1 MTKESSMLKIR
12 IYEDRDWKRLC
23 EIHDAARMD
32 ELRGSV
38 DLAAFLTLE
47 ETAENEGLFDDELYV
62 AVSEKQ
68 VVGFVAFSSDEINW
82 LYTDPNHYKK
92 GIGNALLNFALE
104 RCEDK
109 VEVSVL
115 SGNKPAI
122 QLYLK
127 AGFKI
132 IEKKTGKLVG
142 NEAFDAEG
150 FIMEWRR

>member
-1 MTKESSMLKIR
+1 MIKIR
-12 IYEDRDWKRLC
+12 TYEDQDWKRLC
-23 EIHDAARMD
+23 EIHDTARID

-62 AVSEKQ
+62 ALLENQ
-68 VVGFVAFSSDEINW
+68 VVGFIAFSPDEINW
-82 LYTDPNHYKK
+82 LYIDPNHYKK
-92 GIGNALLNFALE
+92 GIGYALLNFALE

-115 SGNKPAI
+115 SGNTPAI

-127 AGFKI
+127 MGFTI
-132 IEKKTGKLVG
+132 IDQKKGKLVG

-150 FIMEWRR
+150 FTLERKR

>member
-1 MTKESSMLKIR
+1 MIKIR
-12 IYEDRDWKRLC
+12 TYENRDWQRLC

-62 AVSEKQ
+62 GLLEEK
-68 VVGFVAFSSDEINW
+68 VVGFVAFSPDEINW
-82 LYTDPNHYKK
+82 LYVDPNYYKK
-92 GIGNALLNFALE
+92 GIGYTLLNFALE
-104 RCEDK
+104 RCDDK

-115 SGNKPAI
+115 SGNTPAI

-127 AGFKI
+127 TGFKI
-132 IEKKTGKLVG
+132 IEKKKGKLVG

-150 FIMEWRR
+150 LILEWKK

>member
-1 MTKESSMLKIR
+1 MITIR
-12 IYEDRDWKRLC
+12 TYENRDWKRLC

-32 ELRGSV
+32 ELKGSV

-62 AVSEKQ
+62 ALLGTE
-68 VVGFVAFSSDEINW
+68 VVGFVAFSQDEINW
-82 LYTDPNHYKK
+82 LYIDPNHYKK
-92 GIGNALLNFALE
+92 GIGYALLNFALE
-104 RCEDK
+104 RCGDR

-127 AGFKI
+127 IGFAI
-132 IEKKTGKLVG
+132 IEKKKGKLVG

-150 FIMEWRR
+150 FILEWRK

>member
-1 MTKESSMLKIR
+1 MITIR
-12 IYEDRDWKRLC
+12 TYEDHDWKRLC

-62 AVSEKQ
+62 ALLENKVL
-68 VVGFVAFSSDEINW
+68 GFVAFSSDEINW
-82 LYTDPNHYKK
+82 LYIDPNHYKK
-92 GIGNALLNFALE
+92 GIGHALLNFALE

-115 SGNKPAI
+115 SGNTPAI

-127 AGFKI
+127 TGFKI
-132 IEKKTGKLVG
+132 IEKKKGKLVG

-150 FIMEWRR
+150 FILEWNR